1 MFKTKLLAIAL
12 GAAFAL
18 PAMAEDTPASTSGF
32 TASSNV
38 TITSNYLARGMQQSG
53 GGAAIQGGFD
63 LSHSSGAYAGVWASS
78 ISWLSDT
85 VPATA
90 SRASAEF
97 DTYLGFGG
105 EAGDVGYDLGY
116 LRYNYP
122 GIYTPGTISA
132 DTDELYAAVTYS
144 IVTAKLS
151 YSMSDLFGVVNSKG
165 STYMELNAEYAVGES
180 GVSLGAHIGKQAI
193 ANNSASDYSD
203 YNISASKDFSGYSL
217 ALTYSTTDVAST
229 NSFGVST
236 GVVSLSHSF

>member
-1 MFKTKLLAIAL
+1 MLKTKLLVIAL

-18 PAMAEDTPASTSGF
+18 PVMAEDAPASGLTP
-32 TASSNV
+32 SSNV
-38 TITSNYLARGMQQSG
+38 TITSNYLYRGMQQTG

-63 LSHSSGAYAGVWASS
+63 LAHSSGAYAGVWGSS
-78 ISWLSDT
+78 ISWLGDGGAAANAGT
-85 VPATA
+85 
-90 SRASAEF
+90 EL
-97 DTYLGFGG
+97 DTYIGFGG